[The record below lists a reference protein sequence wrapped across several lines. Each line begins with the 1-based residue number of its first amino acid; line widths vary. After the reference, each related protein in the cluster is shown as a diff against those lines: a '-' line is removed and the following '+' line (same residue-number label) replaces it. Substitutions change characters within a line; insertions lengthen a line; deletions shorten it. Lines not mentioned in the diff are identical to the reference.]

1 MTGMLLII
9 MSLLALALSWIVTC
23 GIIKLITL
31 CFGFAFSWL
40 IATGIWLVF
49 LLLRSVFRKQA
60 DMVKLVKF
68 EFKFKT
74 YEDFLLNAI
83 KLEEENKQMAKLT
96 GYYAVAVIE

>member
-31 CFGFAFSWL
+31 CFGVAFIWL

-49 LLLRSVFRKQA
+49 LLLKSVFGK
-60 DMVKLVKF
+60 
-68 EFKFKT
+68 
-74 YEDFLLNAI
+74 
-83 KLEEENKQMAKLT
+83 
-96 GYYAVAVIE
+96 